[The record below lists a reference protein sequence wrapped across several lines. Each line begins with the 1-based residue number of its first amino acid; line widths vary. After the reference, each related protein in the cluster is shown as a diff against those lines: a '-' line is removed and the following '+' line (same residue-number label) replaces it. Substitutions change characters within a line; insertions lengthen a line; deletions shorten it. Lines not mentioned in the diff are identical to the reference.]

1 MATSSRLQPAPVFLR
16 GGIRSTI
23 NLNRV
28 GMYFCKNYETSPSRN
43 RDSSIEALL
52 LSNDH
57 PPPSCV
63 VASPSSSS
71 TLVPH
76 TWSYTPCATVPWL
89 VQDEALG
96 GTNVRPFH
104 RVGAEHQLLVDR
116 PSRGRL
122 LAPFAQRSSSLGS
135 RWSRSKRFALNHRTR
150 TRELPNSQRDGLLI
164 VSSNKA
170 ADIGFVRISAKV
182 IWWGYDT
189 LNAAYTCPFCLL
201 EHRQTFPFWGQ
212 LPRTYTSELTAYD
225 GSQIAHRFEFQ
236 LLFSE
241 EKNALWYRINKAA
254 ARFEGLD
261 KDLSLAEPPSELN
274 ELESHTQTL
283 SIAEDSHSQFGA
295 MKWSDAIDKKQFEH
309 VLNESR
315 RGNCGTSRNIW
326 ILRVMLRSYFAE

>member
-1 MATSSRLQPAPVFLR
+1 MS
-16 GGIRSTI
+16 
-23 NLNRV
+23 
-28 GMYFCKNYETSPSRN
+28 FCKNYETSPSRN

-122 LAPFAQRSSSLGS
+122 LAPFAQRSSSLAS

-164 VSSNKA
+164 ISSNKA
-170 ADIGFVRISAKV
+170 ADMGFVRISAKV

-201 EHRQTFPFWGQ
+201 AP
-212 LPRTYTSELTAYD
+212 ELTAYD

-274 ELESHTQTL
+274 ELESHT
-283 SIAEDSHSQFGA
+283 
-295 MKWSDAIDKKQFEH
+295 
-309 VLNESR
+309 
-315 RGNCGTSRNIW
+315 
-326 ILRVMLRSYFAE
+326 